1 MVKPRTYYLDDGS
14 TTNIVEVMERTGL
27 KYSGAVNRLRMYT
40 SPALV
45 FLPRK
50 KSGPLAFRVS
60 SSDWVSKPD
69 KVCGGIPYECS
80 YMDGAVDEISGFV
93 KDRYGNILETWEK
106 RALEKFRAKQ
116 RQQWLNDKRK
126 KND

>member
-1 MVKPRTYYLDDGS
+1 MMAQPRIYYLDDES
-14 TTNIVEVMERTGL
+14 TTTVVEVMACTGL

-45 FLPRK
+45 FKPRK

-60 SSDWVSKPD
+60 SSDWVNKPD

-93 KDRYGNILETWEK
+93 KDRYGNILETSQK
-106 RALEKFRAKQ
+106 RALAKFRAKQ
-116 RQQWLNDKRK
+116 RQQWLNSIRK
-126 KND
+126 